1 MFSKLRE
8 KLKEWLSKSEKEVKK
23 KAKKV
28 KSKAQTK
35 KAGKKKARVAK
46 LKKAK
51 KEKGKKKKIAKK
63 ARSGKLKGEGLEE
76 IKEGTKQ
83 GSILQRIKE
92 RFVFKISEQE
102 FEELFSELELVL
114 LENNTALEVVD
125 KIKDRLKEELVDK
138 EKTGDIEEKIK
149 EALINSIEEV
159 LPESFDLIAVIK
171 EKIKAGEKP
180 YKIVFFGINGSGK
193 TTTIAKLAFML
204 KKHGL
209 SCVFAASDTF
219 RAASIE
225 QLEKHAARLGI
236 KVIKQDYGADPA
248 AVAFDAVK
256 YAEAHGIDV
265 VMIDTAGRMHTQENL
280 LREMEKICRVIKP
293 DLRVIVLESIAGN
306 DAIQQVKAFN
316 EAVGI
321 DAIILTKADV
331 DKKGGTALS
340 VSYVT
345 GKPIIFIG
353 TGQDYKDL
361 KRFEKEKILQ
371 GLFG

>member
-1 MFSKLRE
+1 
-8 KLKEWLSKSEKEVKK
+8 
-23 KAKKV
+23 
-28 KSKAQTK
+28 
-35 KAGKKKARVAK
+35 
-46 LKKAK
+46 
-51 KEKGKKKKIAKK
+51 
-63 ARSGKLKGEGLEE
+63 
-76 IKEGTKQ
+76 
-83 GSILQRIKE
+83 
-92 RFVFKISEQE
+92 
-102 FEELFSELELVL
+102 
-114 LENNTALEVVD
+114 
-125 KIKDRLKEELVDK
+125 
-138 EKTGDIEEKIK
+138 
-149 EALINSIEEV
+149 
-159 LPESFDLIAVIK
+159 
-171 EKIKAGEKP
+171 
-180 YKIVFFGINGSGK
+180 
-193 TTTIAKLAFML
+193 ML
-204 KKHGL
+204 
-209 SCVFAASDTF
+209 
-219 RAASIE
+219 
-225 QLEKHAARLGI
+225 
-236 KVIKQDYGADPA
+236 QDYGADPA